1 MRELLSGLLRWR
13 VKPRYY
19 TFAIFSVL
27 GVATLAVGIHILFG
41 GSPPDVAAI
50 AVQFGLPAEHTYLFI
65 VISPFVF
72 ITTILVGGPIAEE
85 LGWRGYAQPRM
96 QAQLGAGRAGLAI
109 GFIWSLWHLPL
120 FYYFPSA
127 VAGLPLEYY
136 VPLVTA
142 LGVPFAWLYNR
153 TAGSVLLCILLH
165 AGVNFALGVA
175 GGTKLSGNR
184 RLLTAFVG
192 LMIILAFVMYLQ
204 IRSIKEVGSS
214 SERGCHL
221 TFDAADR
228 PLARPATELTAME
241 ENIKAAVC
249 PRAGCLEF
257 LQDAGWGRRCRR
269 GRVSIAKR
277 MRQVHR
283 QLRLDHA

>member
-1 MRELLSGLLRWR
+1 MNENGRILHRFPLTSYFALCFIIAWSVWIPAGIWASHTTALVIPGAWAPTIAALLLTWRTGGRSTMRKLLSGLLRWR

-109 GFIWSLWHLPL
+109 RFIWSLWHLPL

-153 TAGSVLLCILLH
+153 TAGSVLLCILLP

-214 SERGCHL
+214 SERGAAG
-221 TFDAADR
+221 DA
-228 PLARPATELTAME
+228 T
-241 ENIKAAVC
+241 
-249 PRAGCLEF
+249 
-257 LQDAGWGRRCRR
+257 
-269 GRVSIAKR
+269 
-277 MRQVHR
+277 
-283 QLRLDHA
+283 